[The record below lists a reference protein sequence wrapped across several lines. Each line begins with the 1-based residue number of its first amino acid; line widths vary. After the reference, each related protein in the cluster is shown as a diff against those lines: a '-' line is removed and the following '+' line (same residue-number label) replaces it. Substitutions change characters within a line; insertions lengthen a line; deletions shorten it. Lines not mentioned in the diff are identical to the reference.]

1 MRVATLSGEASVVC
15 SRATMDEAS
24 RRITDKLWSGMLP
37 TAEPVK
43 MWVAQAP
50 A

>member
-1 MRVATLSGEASVVC
+1 
-15 SRATMDEAS
+15 MDEAS